1 LKASDTAANYIK
13 GLKMIIQKLSVYADS
28 VGANEYVQDMF
39 GINVRHIIFKKMAI
53 IFFIEDDIVYIKR
66 IIARA
71 LIH

>member
-1 LKASDTAANYIK
+1 
-13 GLKMIIQKLSVYADS
+13 MIIQKLSVYADS

-66 IIARA
+66 VIARA